1 MDRKEKI
8 KNFKKSQNPDKPK
21 KKIALKLEKIEKTEK
36 PGSSVT
42 GDLIGGGILITIAA
56 FIFKAALK
64 GAQK

>member
-21 KKIALKLEKIEKTEK
+21 KKIALKIEKTEK
-36 PGSSVT
+36 PEKSIS

-64 GAQK
+64 GSQK